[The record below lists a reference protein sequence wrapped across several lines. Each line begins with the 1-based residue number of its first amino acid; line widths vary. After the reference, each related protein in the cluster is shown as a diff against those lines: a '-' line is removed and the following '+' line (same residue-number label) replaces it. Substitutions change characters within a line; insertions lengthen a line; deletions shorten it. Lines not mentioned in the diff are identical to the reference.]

1 MVFLDVTH
9 TDMFVLGQALVGF
22 PLIRQSVTHE
32 TQMRRFMAHFG
43 TCPVTCAAIFADLQ
57 TTPNATARLAK
68 PDITYFFMALHW
80 LKTYGTEAQIAGT
93 FKFDEKTV
101 RNSVKKYVNAAK
113 AVSDSTDLAKDR
125 RTRPPPKH
133 TSKGY
138 PRWDGSDAARFLKE
152 DADKGL
158 LQQLKPSELRETR
171 QEYKLFPAKVFRDHI
186 HQEKRGRTSK
196 SYWMVRKQQQQQA
209 KK

>member
-68 PDITYFFMALHW
+68 PNITYFFIQYAA
-80 LKTYGTEAQIAGT
+80 YGLD
-93 FKFDEKTV
+93 KFRQNLSTLRESIKIDH
-101 RNSVKKYVNAAK
+101 AK

-125 RTRPPPKH
+125 RTRPPPTH